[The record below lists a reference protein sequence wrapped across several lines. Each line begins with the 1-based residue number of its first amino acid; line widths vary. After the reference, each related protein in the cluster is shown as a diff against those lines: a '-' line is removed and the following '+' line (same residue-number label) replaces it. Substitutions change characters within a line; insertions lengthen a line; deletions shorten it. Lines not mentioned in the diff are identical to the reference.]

1 MTDCFPPPVVV
12 TGFAGIHWND
22 DLIIPITNKNFR
34 KFRRIKWIF
43 KSALKG
49 FFINFQFHTSS
60 ILVNNLIIMI
70 DKNFYLENLSAFDIL
85 IQDDR
90 EQAEKVIFRV
100 FSILQRDKIWL
111 RDVATEEEIFE
122 EDAEL
127 LEEVEEELQEL
138 DQKYDFG
145 FEAFYQ
151 RVQLEL
157 KKIQA
162 TSDLNLQVAEDFTE
176 DEDLEEED
184 LDFIDEEEEED
195 PDLYEEEEEDED
207 DFEDEDDLFDES
219 ESDAL
224 SHISDEELDQITD
237 YILESAKTRF
247 DYAEFLDEFSQVD
260 ELFVE
265 ENILFP
271 IIAGKAHEETDYE
284 IAAKMNSAFLISGF
298 QMSIEDLQE
307 MTEQKGHELGL
318 EILAFGIA
326 ADSLQQGANPAEVLH
341 QISQLLK
348 S

>member
-1 MTDCFPPPVVV
+1 
-12 TGFAGIHWND
+12 
-22 DLIIPITNKNFR
+22 
-34 KFRRIKWIF
+34 
-43 KSALKG
+43 
-49 FFINFQFHTSS
+49 
-60 ILVNNLIIMI
+60 MI

-85 IQDDR
+85 IQDEDR
-90 EQAEKVIFRV
+90 KQAETLIFRV

-122 EDAEL
+122 EDVEL

-138 DQKYDFG
+138 DQKYHFG
-145 FEAFYQ
+145 FDAFYR

-157 KKIQA
+157 KKIQSK
-162 TSDLNLQVAEDFTE
+162 SDLNVDVAENFAE
-176 DEDLEEED
+176 DEDFEDDNLDFMEEEN
-184 LDFIDEEEEED
+184 EED
-195 PDLYEEEEEDED
+195 PDLYEEEEED
-207 DFEDEDDLFDES
+207 DFEDDDLYDDED
-219 ESDAL
+219 DAL

-247 DYAEFLDEFSQVD
+247 DYSEFLEEFPQVD

-271 IIAGKAHEETDYE
+271 IIGGKAHEETDHE
-284 IAAKMNSAFLISGF
+284 IAAKMNAAFLISGF
-298 QMSIEDLQE
+298 QMSIDDLQE
-307 MTEQKGHELGL
+307 MIEKKGHELGL

>member
-1 MTDCFPPPVVV
+1 
-12 TGFAGIHWND
+12 
-22 DLIIPITNKNFR
+22 
-34 KFRRIKWIF
+34 
-43 KSALKG
+43 
-49 FFINFQFHTSS
+49 
-60 ILVNNLIIMI
+60 MI

-85 IQDDR
+85 IQDEDR
-90 EQAEKVIFRV
+90 KQAETLIFRV

-111 RDVATEEEIFE
+111 LEVATEEEIFE
-122 EDAEL
+122 EEVEL

-138 DQKYDFG
+138 DQKYHFG
-145 FEAFYQ
+145 FEAFYR

-157 KKIQA
+157 KKIQSK
-162 TSDLNLQVAEDFTE
+162 SDLNIDVAENFADDDDFA
-176 DEDLEEED
+176 DED
-184 LDFIDEEEEED
+184 LDFMEEENEED
-195 PDLYEEEEEDED
+195 PDLYEEEEEDDLED
-207 DFEDEDDLFDES
+207 DDLYDENED
-219 ESDAL
+219 DAL

-247 DYAEFLDEFSQVD
+247 DYSEFLAEFPQVG

-271 IIAGKAHEETDYE
+271 IIAEKAHEETDYE
-284 IAAKMNSAFLISGF
+284 IAAKMNAAFLISGF

-307 MTEQKGHELGL
+307 MIEKKGHELGL

>member
-1 MTDCFPPPVVV
+1 
-12 TGFAGIHWND
+12 
-22 DLIIPITNKNFR
+22 
-34 KFRRIKWIF
+34 
-43 KSALKG
+43 
-49 FFINFQFHTSS
+49 
-60 ILVNNLIIMI
+60 MI

-85 IQDDR
+85 IQDEDR
-90 EQAEKVIFRV
+90 KQAETLIFRV

-122 EDAEL
+122 EDVEL

-138 DQKYDFG
+138 DQKYNFG
-145 FEAFYQ
+145 FEAFYR

-157 KKIQA
+157 KKIQSK
-162 TSDLNLQVAEDFTE
+162 SDLNVDVAENFAE
-176 DEDLEEED
+176 DEDFEDDNLDFMEEEN
-184 LDFIDEEEEED
+184 EED
-195 PDLYEEEEEDED
+195 PDLYEEEEED
-207 DFEDEDDLFDES
+207 DFEDDDLYDDED
-219 ESDAL
+219 DAL

-247 DYAEFLDEFSQVD
+247 DYSEFLEEFPQVD

-271 IIAGKAHEETDYE
+271 IIGGKAHEETDHE
-284 IAAKMNSAFLISGF
+284 IAAKMNAAFLISGF
-298 QMSIEDLQE
+298 QMSIDDLQE
-307 MTEQKGHELGL
+307 MIEKKGHELGL

-348 S
+348 P

>member
-1 MTDCFPPPVVV
+1 
-12 TGFAGIHWND
+12 
-22 DLIIPITNKNFR
+22 
-34 KFRRIKWIF
+34 
-43 KSALKG
+43 
-49 FFINFQFHTSS
+49 
-60 ILVNNLIIMI
+60 MI

-85 IQDDR
+85 IQDEDR
-90 EQAEKVIFRV
+90 KQAEALIFRV

-111 RDVATEEEIFE
+111 RDVATDEEIFE

-127 LEEVEEELQEL
+127 LEEVEEELKEL

-162 TSDLNLQVAEDFTE
+162 TSDLNLEVAEDFAE
-176 DEDLEEED
+176 DDDFEEND
-184 LDFIDEEEEED
+184 LDFIDEEED
-195 PDLYEEEEEDED
+195 PDLYEEEEEDDLD
-207 DFEDEDDLFDES
+207 DDDLYDEN
-219 ESDAL
+219 EDDAL

-247 DYAEFLDEFSQVD
+247 DYSEFLEEFPQVD

-265 ENILFP
+265 ENVLFP

-284 IAAKMNSAFLISGF
+284 IAAKMNAAFLISGF

-307 MTEQKGHELGL
+307 MIEKKGHELGL

-326 ADSLQQGANPAEVLH
+326 ADSLQQGANPAEVLQ

>member
-1 MTDCFPPPVVV
+1 
-12 TGFAGIHWND
+12 
-22 DLIIPITNKNFR
+22 
-34 KFRRIKWIF
+34 
-43 KSALKG
+43 
-49 FFINFQFHTSS
+49 
-60 ILVNNLIIMI
+60 MI

-85 IQDDR
+85 IQDEDR
-90 EQAEKVIFRV
+90 KQAETLIFRV

-122 EDAEL
+122 EDVEL

-138 DQKYDFG
+138 DQKYHFG
-145 FEAFYQ
+145 FDAFYR

-157 KKIQA
+157 KKIQSK
-162 TSDLNLQVAEDFTE
+162 SDLNVDVAENFAE
-176 DEDLEEED
+176 DEDFEDDNLDFMEEEN
-184 LDFIDEEEEED
+184 EED
-195 PDLYEEEEEDED
+195 PDLYEEEEED
-207 DFEDEDDLFDES
+207 DFEDDDLYDDED
-219 ESDAL
+219 DAL

-247 DYAEFLDEFSQVD
+247 DYSEFLEEFPQVD

-284 IAAKMNSAFLISGF
+284 IAAKMNSAFLNSGF
-298 QMSIEDLQE
+298 QWSIEDLQE
-307 MTEQKGHELGL
+307 MIEKKGHELGL

>member
-1 MTDCFPPPVVV
+1 
-12 TGFAGIHWND
+12 
-22 DLIIPITNKNFR
+22 
-34 KFRRIKWIF
+34 
-43 KSALKG
+43 
-49 FFINFQFHTSS
+49 
-60 ILVNNLIIMI
+60 MI

-85 IQDDR
+85 IQDEDR
-90 EQAEKVIFRV
+90 KQAETLIFRV

-122 EDAEL
+122 EEVEL

-138 DQKYDFG
+138 DQKYHFG
-145 FEAFYQ
+145 FEAFYR

-157 KKIQA
+157 KKIQSK
-162 TSDLNLQVAEDFTE
+162 SDLNIDVAENFAEDDDFE
-176 DEDLEEED
+176 DEDLDFMEEEN
-184 LDFIDEEEEED
+184 EED
-195 PDLYEEEEEDED
+195 PDLYEEEEEDDLD
-207 DFEDEDDLFDES
+207 DDDLYDEN
-219 ESDAL
+219 EDDAL

-237 YILESAKTRF
+237 YILESAKTPF
-247 DYAEFLDEFSQVD
+247 DYSEFLEEFLQVD

-284 IAAKMNSAFLISGF
+284 IAAKMNAAFLISGF

-307 MTEQKGHELGL
+307 MIEKKGHELGL
-318 EILAFGIA
+318 EILAFGIV

>member
-1 MTDCFPPPVVV
+1 
-12 TGFAGIHWND
+12 
-22 DLIIPITNKNFR
+22 
-34 KFRRIKWIF
+34 
-43 KSALKG
+43 
-49 FFINFQFHTSS
+49 
-60 ILVNNLIIMI
+60 MI

-85 IQDDR
+85 IQDEDR
-90 EQAEKVIFRV
+90 KQAETLIFRV
-100 FSILQRDKIWL
+100 FSILQRAKIWL

-122 EDAEL
+122 EEVEL

-138 DQKYDFG
+138 DQKYHFG
-145 FEAFYQ
+145 FEAFYR

-157 KKIQA
+157 KKIQSK
-162 TSDLNLQVAEDFTE
+162 SDLNIDVAENFAEDDDF
-176 DEDLEEED
+176 EEND
-184 LDFIDEEEEED
+184 LDFIDEEED
-195 PDLYEEEEEDED
+195 PDLYEEEEED
-207 DFEDEDDLFDES
+207 DFEDDDLYDEN
-219 ESDAL
+219 EDDAL

-247 DYAEFLDEFSQVD
+247 DYSEFLAEFPQVD

-265 ENILFP
+265 ENILFQ

-284 IAAKMNSAFLISGF
+284 IAAKINAAFLISGF

-307 MTEQKGHELGL
+307 MIEKKGHELGL

>member
-1 MTDCFPPPVVV
+1 
-12 TGFAGIHWND
+12 
-22 DLIIPITNKNFR
+22 
-34 KFRRIKWIF
+34 
-43 KSALKG
+43 
-49 FFINFQFHTSS
+49 
-60 ILVNNLIIMI
+60 MI

-85 IQDDR
+85 IQDEDR
-90 EQAEKVIFRV
+90 KQAETLIFRV

-122 EDAEL
+122 EDVEL

-138 DQKYDFG
+138 DQKYHFG
-145 FEAFYQ
+145 FDAFYR

-157 KKIQA
+157 KKIQSK
-162 TSDLNLQVAEDFTE
+162 SDLNVDVAENFAE
-176 DEDLEEED
+176 DEDFEDDNLDFMEEEN
-184 LDFIDEEEEED
+184 EED
-195 PDLYEEEEEDED
+195 PDLYEEEEED
-207 DFEDEDDLFDES
+207 DFEDDDLYDDED
-219 ESDAL
+219 DAL

-247 DYAEFLDEFSQVD
+247 DYSEFLEEFPQVD

-298 QMSIEDLQE
+298 QMSIDDLQE
-307 MTEQKGHELGL
+307 MIEKKGHELGL